1 MDNLIKL
8 NELSTILNMSK
19 SDCELMIQEIKTIV
33 TDENSKITF
42 QNYAGIKKLYDM
54 LDKVLKDDKL
64 KEQARLG
71 FSEQFG
77 GSKTEFVY
85 GYKTTLTQTGEY
97 EYSPELQTELDEYKA
112 DGQILT
118 AKKELERKDGTAKQI
133 GTKENLSFTLK

>member
-42 QNYAGIKKLYDM
+42 QNYVGIKKLYDM

-85 GYKTTLTQTGEY
+85 GYKTTLTQTGIY
-97 EYSPELQTELDEYKA
+97 EYSGELKKEIDEYEKL
-112 DGQILT
+112 GKLLT
-118 AKKELERKDGTAKQI
+118 AKKEFERKSEIATKID
-133 GTKENLSFTLK
+133 TKENLSFTLK